1 MTEGRP
7 KVNAAAVPG
16 RAGKHPHEEVTGA
29 WVCCAAW
36 VRRASVLDER
46 REQGNGV
53 AGSRQ
58 RGDAE
63 GMSGGLWR
71 FLPLALV
78 ALAAGAFFASGLYRG
93 LSLDSLM
100 RQHDAAQALVA
111 EHRAAALGL
120 YALAYIVMVTLS
132 IPASALLAT
141 LGGYLF
147 GWVLGGSIAALAAT
161 VGAVNIFLIAR
172 TSLGE
177 LLRRRAG
184 RRLQALAEGF
194 RREAFSYVLFLRLL
208 PVMPFW
214 VTNLAAALFR
224 VRLKTFVLATQ
235 IGVLPTTFAFAVAG
249 SGLDEVVARQEEA
262 YRQCLAA
269 GGSACSLSL
278 SPQNLLTPELVI
290 ALAMLGILA
299 LAPILVRRW
308 WSREERP

>member
-1 MTEGRP
+1 M
-7 KVNAAAVPG
+7 
-16 RAGKHPHEEVTGA
+16 
-29 WVCCAAW
+29 
-36 VRRASVLDER
+36 
-46 REQGNGV
+46 

-58 RGDAE
+58 REEAE
-63 GMSGGLWR
+63 KPGGLWR
-71 FLPLALV
+71 FLPLVLV
-78 ALAAGAFFASGLYRG
+78 ALAAGAFFASGLHRS
-93 LSLDSLM
+93 LTLDSLM
-100 RQHDAAQALVA
+100 RHHDAAQAFA
-111 EHRAAALGL
+111 TDHRAAALGF

-161 VGAVNIFLIAR
+161 IGAVNIFLIAR

-249 SGLDEVVARQEEA
+249 SGLDEVVDRQEEV

-278 SPQNLLTPELVI
+278 SPQNLLTSELVI
-290 ALAMLGILA
+290 ALAILGTLA
-299 LAPILVRRW
+299 LAPILFRQWRGR
-308 WSREERP
+308 SREERP